1 MSSFI
6 LLPSRLY
13 LYRKSYITLVRGCW
27 EDLRAWT
34 LSTEER
40 LVLWLEVHQV
50 PWLLDPQ
57 PGPLCWSHTPD
68 GSLHH
73 LWPPNTSSSA
83 LKTFA
88 SHRGRQEYWGPFHV
102 LSTLRTKKTKR
113 PWLIRTLSVHPKQP
127 VLAAAAVWTWE
138 SQQHGLLTEFQTG
151 SKRQIPSASVLPTT
165 YLEFCLLFATSS
177 SHPLTLSQG
186 TEEWD
191 GGYKIIS
198 SGELMVC
205 STSYW
210 KPTISQTHF

>member
-13 LYRKSYITLVRGCW
+13 LYRKSYIILVRGCW

-34 LSTEER
+34 LSTEKR
-40 LVLWLEVHQV
+40 LVLCLEVQRV

-57 PGPLCWSHTPD
+57 LGPLCWSHTPD

-73 LWPPNTSSSA
+73 LWPPNPSSSA

-88 SHRGRQEYWGPFHV
+88 SHQGRQEHWGPFHV
-102 LSTLRTKKTKR
+102 LSMLRKRKTKR
-113 PWLIRTLSVHPKQP
+113 SWLIRTLSVHPKQL
-127 VLAAAAVWTWE
+127 VLAAVAVRTWE
-138 SQQHGLLTEFQTG
+138 SQQDGLLTEFQTG
-151 SKRQIPSASVLPTT
+151 SKKQIPSASVPPTT
-165 YLEFCLLFATSS
+165 YLEFCLLFAPFSS
-177 SHPLTLSQG
+177 RTLTLSRG

-205 STSYW
+205 
-210 KPTISQTHF
+210 